1 MLWIIILVLGICF
14 FGLILQFWLVI
25 LSTVL
30 GAFFWG
36 TTGGIVGF
44 IVGCFLQA
52 NSQKKRINLYQSQQY
67 YQQSQAS
74 HDITRLKPI
83 IELVSYYTTFPDQ
96 NWSSD
101 KVNYV
106 KNTFRSECRDE
117 NDLTLLK
124 DLLKERRLDLAQIL
138 RDVLTLSDYET
149 RITIFKMCC
158 QGLNYNN
165 YNDADME
172 RILVNLAT
180 NLQLHILHYQAI
192 IDMFKSHSHQQGGYS
207 YTNNENYTTSL
218 ADAYQTLGIAETTDQ
233 ATVIKAYRKKM
244 MQYHPDKNPNASEAE
259 KEKLNEK
266 VSEIQTAKERIIKSL
281 G

>member
-44 IVGCFLQA
+44 IVGCFLQT

-67 YQQSQAS
+67 YQQSQAP

-96 NWSSD
+96 NWSSN

-138 RDVLTLSDYET
+138 REVLTISDYET

-165 YNDADME
+165 YNDTDME
-172 RILVNLAT
+172 RILVNLAA
-180 NLQLHILHYQAI
+180 NLQLHILHYQTI
-192 IDMFKSHSHQQGGYS
+192 IDMFKSHSNQQGGYN

-218 ADAYQTLGIAETTDQ
+218 ADAYQTLGISETTDQ
-233 ATVIKAYRKKM
+233 AAVIKAYRKKM
-244 MQYHPDKNPNASEAE
+244 MQYHPDKNPNASETE